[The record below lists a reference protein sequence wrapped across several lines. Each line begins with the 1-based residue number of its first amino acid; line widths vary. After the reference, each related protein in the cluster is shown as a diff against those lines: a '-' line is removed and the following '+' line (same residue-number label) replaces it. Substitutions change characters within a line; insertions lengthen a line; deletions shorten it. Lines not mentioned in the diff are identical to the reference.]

1 MAPEHKTSRE
11 EIIETALSIV
21 EQGGLSAL
29 TAREIGKRLGLSSRP
44 VYSFFPS
51 MDHLKLQVIEEIG
64 QMFKNYLLT
73 AQSEDSFLDMG
84 LGQIRFAR
92 EKPVLYRIL
101 LNEAEKNPFRADEI
115 HNLLVCELKNHPFY
129 GVLSGPVI
137 EDILLKMGIFT
148 NGLAEAV
155 LSKTIADVSD
165 GNILRLLSE
174 TGEAVILRAMQKN
187 EEEGV

>member
-11 EIIETALSIV
+11 EIIGTALSIV
-21 EQGGLSAL
+21 EEGGVSAL

-44 VYSFFPS
+44 IYSFFPS
-51 MDHLKLQVIEEIG
+51 MDHLKLQVIDEIG
-64 QMFKNYLLT
+64 QMFKEYLLT
-73 AQSEDSFLDMG
+73 SQSEDLFLDMG

-101 LNEAEKNPFRADEI
+101 LNEAEKNPFMAYEI
-115 HNLLVCELKNHPFY
+115 NNVLVSELKNHPCY
-129 GVLSGPVI
+129 GVLSGPAL

-155 LSKTIADVSD
+155 LSKTISDVSD

-174 TGEAVILRAMQKN
+174 TGEAVILRAMQKI